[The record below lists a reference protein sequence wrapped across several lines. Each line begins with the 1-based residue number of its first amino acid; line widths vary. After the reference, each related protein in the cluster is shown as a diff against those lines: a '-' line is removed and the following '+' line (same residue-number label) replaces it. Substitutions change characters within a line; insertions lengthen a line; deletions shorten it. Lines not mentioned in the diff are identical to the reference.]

1 MTRKEFI
8 GTLGL
13 GAAFA
18 LTATCLNSCTKDSNT
33 TTASGVDFTIDLSD
47 PTNGGLGTNGG
58 YVVRNSVVIART
70 TAGALVAATVIC
82 THEGQRQVIYDKSA
96 NGFYCNAHGA
106 RFDLN
111 GKGLNSNGSGGLTI
125 YKTTLTG
132 NSLRVYS

>member
-18 LTATCLNSCTKDSNT
+18 LTATCLNSCSKDSGVT
-33 TTASGVDFTIDLSD
+33 PSGSVDFTIDLSD
-47 PTNGGLGTNGG
+47 AANAALATNGG

-82 THEGQRQVIYDKSA
+82 SHEGQRQVIYDKSA
-96 NGFYCNAHGA
+96 NGYYCNAHGA

-111 GKGLNSNGSGGLTI
+111 GKGLNGNGSGGLTI

-132 NSLRVYS
+132 NSLRIYS

>member
-18 LTATCLNSCTKDSNT
+18 LTATCLNSCTKDST
-33 TTASGVDFTIDLSD
+33 TPASGVDFTIDLSD
-47 PTNGGLGTNGG
+47 PTNVGLGTNGG

-82 THEGQRQVIYDKSA
+82 SHEGQRQVIYDKSA
-96 NGFYCNAHGA
+96 NGYYCNAHGA

-111 GKGLNSNGSGGLTI
+111 GKGLNGNGSGGLTI

-132 NSLRVYS
+132 NSLRIYS

>member
-18 LTATCLNSCTKDSNT
+18 LTATCLNSCSTSNNGT
-33 TTASGVDFTIDLSD
+33 PSSVDFTIDLSD
-47 PTNGGLGTNGG
+47 PTNAGLATNGG

-82 THEGQRQVIYDKSA
+82 SHEGQRQVIYDKSA
-96 NGFYCNAHGA
+96 NGYYCTAHGA

-111 GKGLNSNGSGGLTI
+111 GKGLNGNGSGGLTI